1 MTWQSGQYGSRGG
14 AHLGAMHAAVLAASQ
29 KPLVE
34 QGLQQI
40 HQLLSQIPPDINWPD
55 FQTGV
60 QAYLAAPRQS
70 REEYPEIARAGRVTL
85 RDASPRTSNL
95 KPRTS
100 IVIPSMVN
108 RGYVLDLMPGHSL
121 VEALRN
127 AGYKVLLIDWGQP
140 ESEILTLEQII
151 ITHLLP
157 LIKTAAQNSIS
168 GGPVSLVGYCMGG
181 LLGLA
186 GSILAGPS
194 IVNKLAL
201 IATPWD
207 FSVTPSSGHMLAAR
221 PVLEP
226 WLHSQKVIPAEAMQQ
241 YFWLLD
247 PWSPVHRLMA
257 YGKAASEQRTYLT
270 ALEDWLNDGLALDA
284 PIAKEIL
291 LDWYADNRTVGG
303 NWRINGQK
311 ISPSELKIPLW
322 AAIGQRDTLVPPG
335 CAMPLI
341 AQGQGAQLVMANA
354 GHVGLVVG
362 RSAPSKVYAPLA
374 AWLKS

>member
-1 MTWQSGQYGSRGG
+1 
-14 AHLGAMHAAVLAASQ
+14 MHAAVLAASQ

-40 HQLLSQIPPDINWPD
+40 HQLLSQIPADINWPD

-60 QAYLAAPRQS
+60 QAYLAAPRQT

-85 RDASPRTSNL
+85 RDASAHLPPANCHL
-95 KPRTS
+95 PPVL
-100 IVIPSMVN
+100 VIPSMVN
-108 RGYVLDLMPGHSL
+108 RGYVLDLLPGHSL

-127 AGYKVLLIDWGQP
+127 AGHKVLLIDWGQP
-140 ESEILTLEQII
+140 ESEILTLDQII
-151 ITHLLP
+151 TTHLLP
-157 LIKTAAQNSIS
+157 LIKTAAAQNSIS
-168 GGPVSLVGYCMGG
+168 GGPVSVVGYCMGG

-186 GSILAGPS
+186 GSILAGPD

-226 WLHSQKVIPAEAMQQ
+226 WLHSQKIIPAEAMQQ

-247 PWSPVHRLMA
+247 PWSPVRRLMA
-257 YGKAASEQRTYLT
+257 YGKADSGQRTYLT

-291 LDWYADNRTVGG
+291 LDWYADNRTLNG
-303 NWRINGQK
+303 NWQINGQT
-311 ISPSELKIPLW
+311 ISPANLKIPLW

-354 GHVGLVVG
+354 GHIGLVVG
-362 RSAPSKVYAPLA
+362 RSAPSKIYAPLA
-374 AWLKS
+374 TWLK

>member
-1 MTWQSGQYGSRGG
+1 
-14 AHLGAMHAAVLAASQ
+14 MHAAVLAASQ

-40 HQLLSQIPPDINWPD
+40 HQLLSQIPADINWPG
-55 FQTGV
+55 FQQGI
-60 QAYLAAPRQS
+60 QAYLAAPRQA

-85 RDASPRTSNL
+85 RDASAHLSPATCPL
-95 KPRTS
+95 PPVV
-100 IVIPSMVN
+100 IIPSMVN

-127 AGYKVLLIDWGQP
+127 GGHKVLLIDWGQP
-140 ESEILTLEQII
+140 ETEILTLDQII
-151 ITHLLP
+151 TTHLLP
-157 LIKTAAQNSIS
+157 LLKTAALQ
-168 GGPVSLVGYCMGG
+168 GPVGVVGYCMGG

-194 IVNKLAL
+194 IVSKLGL

-247 PWSPVHRLMA
+247 PWSPVRRLMA
-257 YGKAASEQRTYLT
+257 YGKASGEQRAYLT

-303 NWRINGQK
+303 NWQINGQK

-341 AQGQGAQLVMANA
+341 AQGHGAQLVMADA

-362 RSAPSKVYAPLA
+362 RSAPAKVYAPLA

>member
-1 MTWQSGQYGSRGG
+1 
-14 AHLGAMHAAVLAASQ
+14 MHAAVLAASQ

-40 HQLLSQIPPDINWPD
+40 HQLLSQIPADINWPG
-55 FQTGV
+55 FQQGI
-60 QAYLAAPRQS
+60 QAYLAAPRQA

-85 RDASPRTSNL
+85 RDASAHLSLATCPL
-95 KPRTS
+95 PPVV
-100 IVIPSMVN
+100 IIPSMVN

-127 AGYKVLLIDWGQP
+127 GGHKVLLIDWGQP
-140 ESEILTLEQII
+140 ETEILTLDQII
-151 ITHLLP
+151 TTHLLP
-157 LIKTAAQNSIS
+157 LLKTAALQ
-168 GGPVSLVGYCMGG
+168 GPVGVVGYCMGG

-194 IVNKLAL
+194 IVSKLGL

-247 PWSPVHRLMA
+247 PWSPVRRLMA
-257 YGKAASEQRTYLT
+257 YGKASGEQRAYLT

-303 NWRINGQK
+303 NWQINGQK

-341 AQGQGAQLVMANA
+341 AQGHGAQLVMADA

-362 RSAPSKVYAPLA
+362 RSAPAKVYAPLA